1 MSNWNSFPHWSV
13 KIVER
18 LIKGRAC
25 FQKSCIFHLNQIMSS
40 WFLPL
45 GQSLSQLVINNL
57 TTHHA
62 YVFILC
68 CPQMHSVRLL
78 TYLLSSEHFGTDTE
92 SQPIR
97 KQRLCSR
104 IYTNRVQ
111 IWIEWLSEHFETP
124 KSKWAFK
131 KLSSY
136 ALKIHLL
143 MTPFWILLSN
153 LATLI
158 WPITISLIFFPSP
171 CLSDKLKTERLECC
185 HVYFMLWN
193 PGFLAIKLNDQ
204 FLIPSL
210 RKQTYM

>member
-13 KIVER
+13 KIIER

-45 GQSLSQLVINNL
+45 GQSLSQLEINNL

-68 CPQMHSVRLL
+68 CPQMRSVRLL
-78 TYLLSSEHFGTDTE
+78 ILITIFRAFRNRHRVTY
-92 SQPIR
+92 PIR
-97 KQRLCSR
+97 KQRLCWR

-111 IWIEWLSEHFETP
+111 IWIEWLSQQFETP

-136 ALKIHLL
+136 ALKSHLWV
-143 MTPFWILLSN
+143 TPFWILLSD
-153 LATLI
+153 LATLM
-158 WPITISLIFFPSP
+158 WPITISLVFFPSP
-171 CLSDKLKTERLECC
+171 CLSDRLKTERLECC

-193 PGFLAIKLNDQ
+193 PGFSAIK
-204 FLIPSL
+204 
-210 RKQTYM
+210 